1 MKIVRVGFDVPLDTL
16 FDYRC
21 DDATDADVGKRVL
34 APFGRRNAIGVVL
47 EVADQSNVAPARL
60 KAVTRVLRAAPAF
73 AAQDIA
79 LMRFAAEYYQHP
91 LGAVVLSALPAALR
105 EVRRQPA
112 KALTHYALTA
122 HGAQISVDEMPKR
135 ALTKRRVLEL
145 FQASKELDSVAVGA
159 LVASEKQALRQLIA
173 AGLVEQREGT
183 LTAAAPTAEQPAPP
197 IYGPELT
204 ADQTAAVAALTDDL
218 DGFKP
223 HLLLGVTG
231 SGKTE
236 VYLRVIDAVLARGRQ
251 ALLLVP
257 EISLTPQL
265 HASVCAR
272 FPQVPVVSLH
282 SGLNETERLTHWV
295 AAQSGAARIVLG
307 TRLAV
312 FAPLPAL
319 GLIVVDEEHD
329 ASFKQSE
336 GFRYSARD
344 LAVVRARQRGV
355 PIVLGSA
362 TPALETWH
370 NAASGRYQLTRLPNR
385 INNTVPRIVC
395 VNTRNERL
403 QDGLAPALIAAIT
416 RRIEA
421 REQVLIFINRRGYA
435 PVLMCHECAWLS
447 NCHRCTAKLVL
458 HLKDR
463 RLHCHHC
470 GHQAPVPL
478 ACPDCGN
485 ADLSPVGQGTQRIE
499 AALAAQ
505 FPQARV
511 LRIDRDSTRRRDAWR
526 GMRDQIEA
534 REVDILVGTQILAK
548 GHDFPNLS
556 LVGVLNADSLLY
568 STDFRAPERLYA
580 LLTQVAGRAGRANT
594 PGDVLIQTDFP
605 DHPLYAALRN
615 QNFPSFVDDLL
626 NERRAAGFPPFQYQ
640 ALLRA
645 EAAKLDAAMQ
655 WLTRA
660 AAIAKSFNEGITI
673 YEPVPAGMT
682 RLAGRERAQLLVQAS
697 NRQRLQRFLAAW
709 RARLSDKRASTAR
722 WSIDV
727 DPLEL

>member
-1 MKIVRVGFDVPLDTL
+1 
-16 FDYRC
+16 
-21 DDATDADVGKRVL
+21 
-34 APFGRRNAIGVVL
+34 
-47 EVADQSNVAPARL
+47 
-60 KAVTRVLRAAPAF
+60 
-73 AAQDIA
+73 
-79 LMRFAAEYYQHP
+79 
-91 LGAVVLSALPAALR
+91 
-105 EVRRQPA
+105 
-112 KALTHYALTA
+112 
-122 HGAQISVDEMPKR
+122 
-135 ALTKRRVLEL
+135 
-145 FQASKELDSVAVGA
+145 
-159 LVASEKQALRQLIA
+159 
-173 AGLVEQREGT
+173 
-183 LTAAAPTAEQPAPP
+183 
-197 IYGPELT
+197 
-204 ADQTAAVAALTDDL
+204 
-218 DGFKP
+218 
-223 HLLLGVTG
+223 
-231 SGKTE
+231 
-236 VYLRVIDAVLARGRQ
+236 
-251 ALLLVP
+251 
-257 EISLTPQL
+257 
-265 HASVCAR
+265 
-272 FPQVPVVSLH
+272 
-282 SGLNETERLTHWV
+282 
-295 AAQSGAARIVLG
+295 
-307 TRLAV
+307 
-312 FAPLPAL
+312 
-319 GLIVVDEEHD
+319 
-329 ASFKQSE
+329 
-336 GFRYSARD
+336 
-344 LAVVRARQRGV
+344 
-355 PIVLGSA
+355 
-362 TPALETWH
+362 
-370 NAASGRYQLTRLPNR
+370 
-385 INNTVPRIVC
+385 
-395 VNTRNERL
+395 
-403 QDGLAPALIAAIT
+403 
-416 RRIEA
+416 
-421 REQVLIFINRRGYA
+421 
-435 PVLMCHECAWLS
+435 MCHECAWLS